1 MEEVR
6 MELNK
11 EEQKEALA
19 LYSHLKEHPEVIHAP
34 YRPGE
39 PMCKI
44 CKKTAKDILGDMREN
59 NKRTLSDKTM
69 CIEEVHKMYSDMTQI
84 EAINFDKDLL
94 FDVDVQEAIKRY
106 LSIVNNKSISEGAD
120 MNRIAVE
127 IFGKTYKGRK

>member
-1 MEEVR
+1 MDKISNLSE
-6 MELNK
+6 

-44 CKKTAKDILGDMREN
+44 CKKTAKDILRDIGKNDKE
-59 NKRTLSDKTM
+59 TLSSKTM
-69 CIEEVHKMYSDMTQI
+69 CIEEVHQMYADMTQV

-94 FDVDVQEAIKRY
+94 FDVDVRLAIKGFMD
-106 LSIVNNKSISEGAD
+106 LMGSALT
-120 MNRIAVE
+120 AVQNESMSQYAE
-127 IFGKTYKGRK
+127 IKFGGRFT